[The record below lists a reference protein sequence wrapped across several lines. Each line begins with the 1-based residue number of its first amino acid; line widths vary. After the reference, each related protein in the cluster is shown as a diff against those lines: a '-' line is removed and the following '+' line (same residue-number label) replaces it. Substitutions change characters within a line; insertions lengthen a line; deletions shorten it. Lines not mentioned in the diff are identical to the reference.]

1 MVAPFN
7 VLPRIAHRFDAFL
20 NRLTRGLAVP
30 GRIITKGVCS
40 RMSTFNEMCLPPFL
54 GQRLQQ
60 AGLVKPTPIQKAAIQ
75 PARQGRDIVA
85 QAKTG
90 SGKTLAFLLPMI
102 ERALQPVISTEGM
115 SISPSKSA
123 GKGHPRFLIL
133 APTRELALQ
142 IETELRKYAPPTVTS
157 LAVYGGTPIERHYR
171 ALRQPPMVIVGTPGR
186 LLDLAGSGHLCL
198 NEVTWLVMDEADQML
213 DRGFLRDIQR
223 ILSLLPKERQTS
235 LFSATFS
242 SEIQQLAQ
250 SMQRN
255 PARISVDP
263 GLSSPTTISHAYY
276 VVPAEQSRTQLVHTL
291 LQTVRAG
298 ERSMVFCDQKYK
310 VRRLAAK
317 LGGEP
322 ASVGSITGN
331 HSQVQRERTLGAFRA
346 GRIRSLVATDVAARG
361 LDIPDVAQVIHYEL
375 PTNPN
380 SYVHRAGRTGRAEK
394 EGSTYLILS
403 QAEEREYLR
412 MVRQLRI
419 QTKKLPLPTFATL
432 PPAVVGQADTR
443 PVGRPRSTRHGE
455 IGGRRIHEQGAG
467 ESFRGYRE
475 QGGRLRPFNR

>member
-1 MVAPFN
+1 
-7 VLPRIAHRFDAFL
+7 
-20 NRLTRGLAVP
+20 
-30 GRIITKGVCS
+30 
-40 RMSTFNEMCLPPFL
+40 MSTFAEMNLPPFL
-54 GQRLQQ
+54 AQRLQQ
-60 AGLVKPTPIQKAAIQ
+60 AGITTPSPIQQAAIQ
-75 PARQGRDIVA
+75 PALEGRDVMA

-102 ERALQPVISTEGM
+102 ERALQPAGSAAGTSVAASG
-115 SISPSKSA
+115 SP
-123 GKGHPRFLIL
+123 GRRNPRFLIL

-142 IETELRKYAPPTVTS
+142 IEMELRKYAPPSVTS
-157 LAVYGGTPIERHYR
+157 LAVYGGTPIERHHR
-171 ALRQPPMVIVGTPGR
+171 ALRQPPMVVVGTPGR
-186 LLDLAGSGHLCL
+186 LLDLAGSGHLHL
-198 NEVTWLVMDEADQML
+198 NAVTWLVMDEADQML

-223 ILSLLPKERQTS
+223 ILNLLPKERQTS

-242 SEIQQLAQ
+242 QEIQQLAQ

-263 GLSSPTTISHAYY
+263 DISSPTTITHAYY

-291 LQTVRAG
+291 LQSVKTG

-322 ASVGSITGN
+322 ASVGAITGN
-331 HSQVQRERTLGAFRA
+331 HSQSQRERTLGAFRA

-375 PTNPN
+375 PTNQN

-394 EGSTYLILS
+394 EGSTFLILS

-419 QTKKLPLPTFATL
+419 QTKKLPLPTFATM
-432 PPAVVGQADTR
+432 PPAAATPADDQQIH
-443 PVGRPRSTRHGE
+443 RPRPPRHADS
-455 IGGRRIHEQGAG
+455 INRRFHESGSR
-467 ESFRGYRE
+467 ESFRRHGASSAGPRRF
-475 QGGRLRPFNR
+475 GR

>member
-1 MVAPFN
+1 MLSF
-7 VLPRIAHRFDAFL
+7 
-20 NRLTRGLAVP
+20 TE
-30 GRIITKGVCS
+30 
-40 RMSTFNEMCLPPFL
+40 MSLPPFL
-54 GQRLQQ
+54 ALRLQQ
-60 AGLVKPTPIQKAAIQ
+60 AGIVAPTPIQEAAIR
-75 PARQGRDIVA
+75 PAVEGRDVMA

-102 ERALQPVISTEGM
+102 ERALRPAALADGRL
-115 SISPSKSA
+115 SPA
-123 GKGHPRFLIL
+123 ETARVPRFLIL

-142 IETELRKYAPPTVTS
+142 IESELRKYAPPAVTS

-171 ALRQPPMVIVGTPGR
+171 ALRRPPLVVVGTPGR
-186 LLDLAGSGHLCL
+186 LLDLAGSGHLHL
-198 NEVTWLVMDEADQML
+198 SAVTWLVMDEADQML

-223 ILSLLPKERQTS
+223 ILGLLPKDRQTL

-242 SEIQQLAQ
+242 PEIQQLAQ

-263 GLSSPTTISHAYY
+263 GINSPTSITHAYY

-291 LQTVRAG
+291 LQSTKAG

-322 ASVGSITGN
+322 ASVGSIIGN
-331 HSQVQRERTLGAFRA
+331 HSQAQRERTLGAFRT
-346 GRIRSLVATDVAARG
+346 GRLKSLVATDVAARG

-375 PTNPN
+375 PGNPN
-380 SYVHRAGRTGRAEK
+380 SYVHRTGRTGRAEK
-394 EGSTYLILS
+394 EGATFLILS
-403 QAEEREYLR
+403 EAEEREYLR

-419 QTKKLPLPTFATL
+419 QTKRLPIPTFAHL
-432 PPAVVGQADTR
+432 PPAVKPADWEQHQR
-443 PVGRPRSTRHGE
+443 RQRPRPHNEAAARRFHERGNGE
-455 IGGRRIHEQGAG
+455 A
-467 ESFRGYRE
+467 FRGHDTSR
-475 QGGRLRPFNR
+475 RFSR

>member
-1 MVAPFN
+1 
-7 VLPRIAHRFDAFL
+7 
-20 NRLTRGLAVP
+20 
-30 GRIITKGVCS
+30 
-40 RMSTFNEMCLPPFL
+40 MSTFTEMSLPPFL
-54 GQRLQQ
+54 AQRLLQ
-60 AGLVKPTPIQKAAIQ
+60 AGITAPTPIQQAAIQ
-75 PARQGRDIVA
+75 PALEGRDVMA

-102 ERALQPVISTEGM
+102 ERALRPSVPFEGT
-115 SISPSKSA
+115 SVSLSGSPSRR
-123 GKGHPRFLIL
+123 HPRFLIL

-142 IETELRKYAPPTVTS
+142 IEMELRKYAPPAVTS

-171 ALRQPPMVIVGTPGR
+171 ALRQPPVVVVGTPGR
-186 LLDLAGSGHLCL
+186 LLDLAGSGHLHL
-198 NEVTWLVMDEADQML
+198 NAVTWLVMDEADQML

-223 ILSLLPKERQTS
+223 ILSLLPKERQTL

-255 PARISVDP
+255 PTRISVDP
-263 GLSSPTTISHAYY
+263 DISSPTTITHAYY

-291 LQTVRAG
+291 LQSLKGG

-317 LGGEP
+317 LGGES
-322 ASVGSITGN
+322 ASVGAITGN
-331 HSQVQRERTLGAFRA
+331 HSQAQRERTLGAFRA

-375 PTNPN
+375 PVNPN

-394 EGSTYLILS
+394 EGATYLILS
-403 QAEEREYLR
+403 HAEEREYLR

-419 QTKKLPLPTFATL
+419 HTTKLSLPAFVTL
-432 PPAVVGQADTR
+432 PPTAVVPADEQQIS
-443 PVGRPRSTRHGE
+443 RPRSHRQGGSAGRRVHASGSGESIRRHGAPS
-455 IGGRRIHEQGAG
+455 GAPRRFGR
-467 ESFRGYRE
+467 
-475 QGGRLRPFNR
+475 

>member
-1 MVAPFN
+1 
-7 VLPRIAHRFDAFL
+7 
-20 NRLTRGLAVP
+20 
-30 GRIITKGVCS
+30 
-40 RMSTFNEMCLPPFL
+40 MSTFTEMSLPPFL
-54 GQRLQQ
+54 AQRLLQAGITVPSPIQQ
-60 AGLVKPTPIQKAAIQ
+60 AAIP
-75 PARQGRDIVA
+75 PALEGRDVMA

-102 ERALQPVISTEGM
+102 ERALRPAGSSEGTSQSM
-115 SISPSKSA
+115 PRSSSRN
-123 GKGHPRFLIL
+123 HPRFLIL

-142 IETELRKYAPPTVTS
+142 IEVELRKYAPPAITS

-186 LLDLAGSGHLCL
+186 LLDLAGSGHLHL
-198 NEVTWLVMDEADQML
+198 NAVTWLVMDEADQML

-223 ILSLLPKERQTS
+223 ILNLLPKERQTL

-250 SMQRN
+250 TMQRE
-255 PARISVDP
+255 PMRISVDP
-263 GLSSPTTISHAYY
+263 NISSPTTITHAYY
-276 VVPAEQSRTQLVHTL
+276 VVPAEHSRTQLVHTL
-291 LQTVRAG
+291 LQSVKAG
-298 ERSMVFCDQKYK
+298 DRSMVFCDQKYK

-322 ASVGSITGN
+322 LSVGAITGN
-331 HSQVQRERTLGAFRA
+331 HSQAQRERTLGAFRA

-394 EGSTYLILS
+394 EGATFLILS
-403 QAEEREYLR
+403 HTEEREYLR

-419 QTKKLPLPTFATL
+419 QTTKLPLPDFATL
-432 PPAVVGQADTR
+432 PPTAIVPGEEQQAR
-443 PVGRPRSTRHGE
+443 RPRPSRHGDTS
-455 IGGRRIHEQGAG
+455 GRRFHERGSGDPRRQGVP
-467 ESFRGYRE
+467 S
-475 QGGRLRPFNR
+475 GGQRRFGR